1 MRQLRESHQ
10 LALSYLPVSLGSNA
24 IAWYTGVDSLLL
36 LLLLPTA
43 ASRAQACQFAWCL
56 EFASKRNLSL
66 LMGASRVSG
75 TVYCSPARLNTKF
88 GVILILEAPC
98 IVQVAFACLATD
110 LA

>member
-10 LALSYLPVSLGSNA
+10 LALSYLPVSLGSYA
-24 IAWYTGVDSLLL
+24 IACHADVDSLLL
-36 LLLLPTA
+36 LLTA
-43 ASRAQACQFAWCL
+43 ASTAQACHFAWCL
-56 EFASKRNLSL
+56 EFASERNLGL
-66 LMGASRVSG
+66 PLGASRVSG

-88 GVILILEAPC
+88 GVILEALC